1 MNKYDNNLNKIYK
14 IAQLAKQLK
23 TIDRSIKKKI
33 NLNKVYVKY
42 LNNLLNSS
50 MHNYNMIHQ
59 NLISH
64 A

>member
-14 IAQLAKQLK
+14 MAQLAKKLK

-33 NLNKVYVKY
+33 NLNKVYAKY

-59 NLISH
+59 NLIKRP
-64 A
+64 